1 MPAAARPGNEV
12 ERLRALEAYRI
23 LDTAPEP
30 VFDDLVAVAAHIC
43 GAPMS
48 LITLIDDSRQ
58 WFKARVGLE
67 LAETRREHAFC
78 AHAILDT
85 VPLVVTDA
93 TTDSRFADNPYVV
106 DDPSIRF
113 YAGAPL
119 TTPDGHALVT
129 LCVLD
134 RVPRELTPDQL
145 AALQALA
152 RQATALLEWRRT
164 MAQLAEA
171 LTSVRTLEGLIP
183 ICSGCKSMRDD
194 GGYWQRVEAYLAERS
209 GATFSHGLCPNC
221 VTTLYPDV

>member
-1 MPAAARPGNEV
+1 MPAAARPGNEA

-30 VFDDLVAVAAHIC
+30 VFDDLVAIAAHIC

-119 TTPDGHALVT
+119 TTPDGHALGT

>member
-1 MPAAARPGNEV
+1 MPAAARPGNEA
-12 ERLRALEAYRI
+12 ERLRALDAYRI

-30 VFDDLVAVAAHIC
+30 VFNDLVTVAAHIC

-48 LITLIDDSRQ
+48 LITLVDDSRQ

-85 VPLVVTDA
+85 VPLVVPDA

-119 TTPDGHALVT
+119 TTPDGHALGT

-134 RVPRELTPDQL
+134 CVPRELTPDQL